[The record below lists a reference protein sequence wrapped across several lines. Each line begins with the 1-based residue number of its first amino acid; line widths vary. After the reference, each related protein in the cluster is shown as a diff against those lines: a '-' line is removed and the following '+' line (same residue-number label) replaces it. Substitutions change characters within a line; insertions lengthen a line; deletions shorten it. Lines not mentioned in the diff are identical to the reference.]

1 MPREATTALQLKSR
15 LPVEEHA
22 ERILAKIDDSRV
34 TLIIGATGCGKST
47 QIPKIIRRHLDL
59 RRRVLCV
66 QPRRMAVVAV
76 ATRVAE
82 ELGEQLGGAE
92 VGYHIGAAKLAELD
106 KTKLLFVT
114 AGILLESLKSN
125 GESALAPYGAII
137 IDEVH
142 ERSCENDTALA
153 CLKQLMLHSKE
164 LSNLKLVL
172 MSATADVSRYSDYVR
187 RLCDDEEPATYALGG
202 SSVVYNTT
210 HLFLKDALAAVEDTE
225 LGDPALF
232 EKQV

>member
-106 KTKLLFVT
+106 KTCLLFVT
-114 AGILLESLKSN
+114 AGILLESLKIN
-125 GESALAPYGAII
+125 GESVLAP
-137 IDEVH
+137 
-142 ERSCENDTALA
+142 
-153 CLKQLMLHSKE
+153 
-164 LSNLKLVL
+164 
-172 MSATADVSRYSDYVR
+172 
-187 RLCDDEEPATYALGG
+187 
-202 SSVVYNTT
+202 
-210 HLFLKDALAAVEDTE
+210 
-225 LGDPALF
+225 
-232 EKQV
+232 